1 MSNPWSGKLAKSIM
15 GKKRPRVFWNTFF
28 GAMIL
33 ITLIVSSIFL
43 YQAISV
49 CFKYDSEQIFIDY
62 KDGYFITD
70 ITEYKLPKSSKAK
83 NIMLIDRLD
92 SGDQIFLSVSSLSGE
107 LLEVRHLNDVVYQ
120 KAVTP
125 IVSTILV
132 FLFII
137 CPMLGSMIFMIV
149 VVNIKNPS
157 KRIYKIQK
165 ELLLQMHQ

>member
-43 YQAISV
+43 YQVISG
-49 CFKYDSEQIFIDY
+49 CFKYDTEQVFIDY

-70 ITEYKLPKSSKAK
+70 VTEYELPKNPESK
-83 NIMLIDRLD
+83 NIMLIHRLN
-92 SGDQIFLSVSSLSGE
+92 SGDKISLSVSSLSGE
-107 LLEVRHLNDVVYQ
+107 LLEVRHLNDIVYQ
-120 KAVTP
+120 KAVTS
-125 IVSTILV
+125 IVSTVLV
-132 FLFII
+132 CLLLI
-137 CPMLGSMIFMIV
+137 CPMLGILIFMLV
-149 VVNIKNPS
+149 AVNIKNPG